1 MMASFQHPFQPDPA
15 RPPDLQDPTPFE
27 VGLVQV
33 ITGGG
38 KGKTT
43 AAFGLGLRAV
53 GHGLRVHA
61 IQFMK
66 GDTRYGEFTSVQ
78 YLPAFSVERFG
89 TGGFVDMNNPSE
101 DDREEARQGLRRAR
115 ELIMSGSCD
124 VLILDEVNV
133 AAAWKLLDVEDLLAL
148 IREKPANVELVL
160 TGRYADAR
168 VMEVADYVTQMGQLK
183 HPYQKGIVARQGIDY

>member
-1 MMASFQHPFQPDPA
+1 MASFQHPFQTDPA
-15 RPPDLQDPTPFE
+15 RPPDLQDPVPFE

-78 YLPAFSVERFG
+78 YLPRFAVERFG
-89 TGGFVDMNNPSE
+89 TGGLVDMNNPSE
-101 DDREEARQGLRRAR
+101 ADQEEARRGLARAR
-115 ELIMSGSCD
+115 ETMVSGSYD
-124 VLILDEVNV
+124 VIILDEINV
-133 AAAWKLLDVEDLLAL
+133 AASWKLLAVEDVLAL
-148 IREKPANVELVL
+148 IRDKPPNVELVL
-160 TGRYADAR
+160 TGRYADAK
-168 VMEVADYVTQMGQLK
+168 VMELADYVTQIGQLK

>member
-1 MMASFQHPFQPDPA
+1 MASFQHPHQPDPTA
-15 RPPDLQDPTPFE
+15 PPDLQDPTPFE

-43 AAFGLGLRAV
+43 AAFGVGLRAV

-78 YLPAFSVERFG
+78 YLPRFTVERFG
-89 TGGFVDMNNPSE
+89 TGGLIDMNNPSE
-101 DDREEARQGLRRAR
+101 ADCQEARRGLDRAR
-115 ELIMSGSCD
+115 QVMLGGNYD
-124 VLILDEVNV
+124 VIILDEINV
-133 AAAWKLLDVEDLLAL
+133 AAAWKLIEVEAVLAL
-148 IREKPANVELVL
+148 IREKPPNVELVL
-160 TGRYADAR
+160 TGRYADAA
-168 VMEVADYVTQMGQLK
+168 VMEAADYVTQIGQLK
-183 HPYQKGIVARQGIDY
+183 HPYQKGILARQGIDY